1 MGLLD
6 MSGGEFVAQ
15 NMAKIPPPPSF
26 NIHTLNE
33 GDFLHSLFL

>member
-15 NMAKIPPPPSF
+15 NTAKIPPPSF